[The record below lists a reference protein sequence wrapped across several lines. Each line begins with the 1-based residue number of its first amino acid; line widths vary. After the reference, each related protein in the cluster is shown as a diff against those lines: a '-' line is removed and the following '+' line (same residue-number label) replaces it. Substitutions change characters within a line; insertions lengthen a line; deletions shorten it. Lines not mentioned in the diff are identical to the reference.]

1 MKKLVYKINRR
12 IPNNKRDDKY
22 IEKYSH
28 KIGMILP
35 FDSEFNKEVK
45 EVLELYGDSVPL
57 KRRKLKQDI
66 LCEFIENWILPLE
79 YYQFDF
85 TNKTKE
91 KRAEYLSDYLDLKI
105 FKNKNKNI
113 LPNNKFERYKLFES
127 KYKRD
132 VVNVSRNMSFDEK
145 EKYREF
151 ISNNK
156 SFIVKTIYG
165 CKGHGVFKYDM
176 EKRLEP
182 DEFLDIVKSEC
193 ILESLI
199 DQGQELAAF
208 HANSVNTVRMVT
220 CMNKKGEFYY
230 LFALLRVG
238 QGGSIVDNVGSGG
251 LVSMIDLE
259 TGNVCSD
266 AFCRTKYY
274 ELHPDTKVRFKG
286 TKIPEW
292 DKLLEIAKQL
302 HTSQPRQCVFG
313 FDFAWTTSGWDIVEV
328 NPAPSF
334 RSYQTFTRKG
344 IRPLLKSYGLL

>member
-1 MKKLVYKINRR
+1 MNTDIFTEEKKENDI
-12 IPNNKRDDKY
+12 
-22 IEKYSH
+22 
-28 KIGMILP
+28 
-35 FDSEFNKEVK
+35 
-45 EVLELYGDSVPL
+45 YG
-57 KRRKLKQDI
+57 
-66 LCEFIENWILPLE
+66 
-79 YYQFDF
+79 
-85 TNKTKE
+85 
-91 KRAEYLSDYLDLKI
+91 
-105 FKNKNKNI
+105 
-113 LPNNKFERYKLFES
+113 
-127 KYKRD
+127 
-132 VVNVSRNMSFDEK
+132 
-145 EKYREF
+145 KYRSNMEF
-151 ISNNK
+151 VMN
-156 SFIVKTIYG
+156 
-165 CKGHGVFKYDM
+165 DM

-302 HTSQPRQCVFG
+302 HTSQPRIDARQPEEARTY
-313 FDFAWTTSGWDIVEV
+313 DNES
-328 NPAPSF
+328 
-334 RSYQTFTRKG
+334 
-344 IRPLLKSYGLL
+344 